1 MTLKRS
7 KAVVA
12 EKPTAKKSDI
22 PTADVSGDL
31 VARFNKA
38 VADQKAAEAIVNECK
53 PQVLKAGLKEIYETN
68 VANAGN
74 PVSSVKLVDE
84 MGAVVRVTS
93 QNRYG
98 AVDPDM
104 AVNLFEELGAA
115 TSAEIDPNEY
125 VQEIVSPSFNTTVL
139 YSADGTFSDTIFN
152 AYQAAIKKVTVEL
165 IAKGKLAPGTESPL
179 TGKRMFMPKPTFG
192 AARWAAFPQVE
203 LQDKIFGV
211 MKNTVTCT
219 PCAAAE

>member
-12 EKPTAKKSDI
+12 EKSTAKKSDI
-22 PTADVSGDL
+22 STSEVSGDL

-53 PQVLKAGLKEIYETN
+53 PLVLKAGLKEIYETN
-68 VANAGN
+68 VTNPTN
-74 PVSSVKLVDE
+74 PVSSVKLIDE

-93 QNRYG
+93 QNRYS

-104 AVNLFEELGAA
+104 VVNLFEELGTA
-115 TSAEIDPNEY
+115 TSTEIDPNEH
-125 VQEIVSPSFNTTVL
+125 VQEVVLPSFNNAVL
-139 YSADGTFSDTIFN
+139 YTTDGTFSDAIFN

-165 IAKGKLAPGTESPL
+165 ITKGKLSPGTESPL
-179 TGKRMFMPKPTFG
+179 VGKRMFMPKPTFG
-192 AARWAAFPQVE
+192 VARWSAFPQVE

-219 PCAAAE
+219 PCAAE